1 MYRKNSPIKIID
13 NKGGDKMTK
22 QDYIKIA
29 NVLKEC
35 FVLGISDTN
44 KDFYEKRILSTFSC
58 MLAIDN
64 NKFNLDKFTNYIKGI
79 K

>member
-1 MYRKNSPIKIID
+1 
-13 NKGGDKMTK
+13 MTK

-29 NVLKEC
+29 EVLKEC

-44 KDFYEKRILSTFSC
+44 KDFYEKRILFAFSC
-58 MLAIDN
+58 MLKADN
-64 NKFNLDKFTNYIKGI
+64 NKFNMDKFINHVKGV

>member
-1 MYRKNSPIKIID
+1 
-13 NKGGDKMTK
+13 MTK

-35 FVLGISDTN
+35 FALGISDTN
-44 KDFYEKRILSTFSC
+44 KDFYEKRIVSTFSC